1 MANAGQPLGPPPGP
15 PTVSPA
21 SGTPGSGAIV
31 AALLVVA
38 GLLVSV
44 GAVVFTLREGE
55 TSAGSAAGGEIFL
68 ESAANP
74 GTNPFTEPVDPGPVA
89 KAVTVPTSTAGG
101 TTTGPAPASVPPV
114 SQPTSGVAPPPGS
127 SPYGGSGDDSVCDRE
142 KLISFLTANGER
154 ARAWAAVL
162 GVSVDDIPTYV
173 RGLTPT
179 VLLYDTRVTNHG
191 FINGRATAFQS
202 LLQAGTA
209 VLVDAKGNPVVRCRC
224 GNPLFSPQV
233 VAKPVVRGEP
243 WPGYNPSAVVAI
255 NNGAT
260 FTVAINVAQPPQPG
274 PGPTPSPT
282 PSTATTASS
291 VPPGQSTSTTSE
303 GTDLGVAPQHYE
315 GLLAVLAEC
324 TNTVQVLDARMEP
337 DSLGVITVRAR
348 VDGVEMVL
356 TYEPATGSVGEGDR
370 ASADFLARCA
380 IQ

>member
-1 MANAGQPLGPPPGP
+1 M
-15 PTVSPA
+15 
-21 SGTPGSGAIV
+21 
-31 AALLVVA
+31 
-38 GLLVSV
+38 
-44 GAVVFTLREGE
+44 
-55 TSAGSAAGGEIFL
+55 
-68 ESAANP
+68 
-74 GTNPFTEPVDPGPVA
+74 
-89 KAVTVPTSTAGG
+89 
-101 TTTGPAPASVPPV
+101 
-114 SQPTSGVAPPPGS
+114 
-127 SPYGGSGDDSVCDRE
+127 
-142 KLISFLTANGER
+142 
-154 ARAWAAVL
+154 L

-191 FINGRATAFQS
+191 FTNGRATAFQS

-224 GNPLFSPQV
+224 GNPLLAPQV

-243 WPGYNPSAVVAI
+243 WPGYNPNAVVAI

-260 FTVAINVAQPPQPG
+260 FTVVINVAQPPQPG

-303 GTDLGVAPQHYE
+303 STDLGVAPQQYE

-324 TNTVQVLDARMEP
+324 TDTVQVLDARMEP

-370 ASADFLARCA
+370 ASADLLARCG